1 MKSTIV
7 IPNYNGIQY
16 LEACLD
22 SLLADDY
29 QGQLLVVDNAST
41 DGSYELLEKYPTVN
55 VIRLDYNTGFCGA
68 VNAGIR
74 AAETEYVI
82 LLNNDV
88 EVEKGFVLEL
98 EKAMDDNPKA
108 FSGNAQMRMLKNPEY
123 MDNAGDYYCALG
135 WAYDYGK
142 GKKVAAKYQKP
153 RRIFAAC
160 GGAAIYRKRI
170 FDQIGLFDEK
180 HFAYLEDIDIGY
192 RARIYGYE
200 NIYVPNAIVYH
211 AGSGASGSKY
221 NEFKTNLSSRNS
233 IYLIVKNMPLFQIVL
248 NLPFLILGFM
258 VKTVFFILK
267 GMGRLYIRGLGK
279 GFYLYYK
286 EGGKAN
292 HVPFKWKHF
301 GNYVKIQWELW
312 INIIRRFF

>member
-41 DGSYELLEKYPTVN
+41 DGSYELLEKYPMVN

-74 AAETEYVI
+74 AAKTEYVI

-200 NIYVPNAIVYH
+200 NIYVPNAIVYQ
-211 AGSGASGSKY
+211 AGSGASGSK
-221 NEFKTNLSSRNS
+221 NNDFNTNLSS
-233 IYLIVKNMPLFQIVL
+233 
-248 NLPFLILGFM
+248 
-258 VKTVFFILK
+258 
-267 GMGRLYIRGLGK
+267 
-279 GFYLYYK
+279 
-286 EGGKAN
+286 
-292 HVPFKWKHF
+292 
-301 GNYVKIQWELW
+301 
-312 INIIRRFF
+312 

>member
-55 VIRLDYNTGFCGA
+55 VIRLNYNTGFCGA

-142 GKKVAAKYQKP
+142 GKKAAPKYQKP
-153 RRIFAAC
+153 RRIFASCA
-160 GGAAIYRKRI
+160 GAAIYRKEI

-248 NLPFLILGFM
+248 NLPFLLLGFM

-286 EGGKAN
+286 EGGKAK
-292 HVPFKWKHF
+292 HVPFRWKHL

-312 INIIRRFF
+312 INIIRLFF

>member
-160 GGAAIYRKRI
+160 GGAAIYRKEI

-248 NLPFLILGFM
+248 NLPFLLLGFM

-312 INIIRRFF
+312 INMIRRFF